1 MHCETEETLYQSRRG
16 ERGAALVTV
25 LLISTLLLAA
35 GGTLILVTT
44 SATKTTID
52 STAEMQAYYAA
63 EAGMQTTL
71 NVLRGNVAPRTG
83 MPTNTK
89 INFRNAINLTTANSS
104 SDAGPTCLAND
115 PTSVCRLSG
124 WLNYNYTSAGSAAA
138 DRVGLTSGYAP
149 QTGMAYSVEV
159 SDPDQT
165 PIPSGEPPRLLIRVN
180 GYGPKGAL
188 KRLEL
193 LVKRTNVDYN
203 PPALLMMRGATN
215 GASNINFSIGASN
228 AKDYTGHDASSSD
241 IVPTFGATNNPD
253 RDIETTSDSKET
265 VASPKAAT
273 FGDSSLPY
281 WLQSADN
288 ARAFLADQKA
298 NAIEQARYFSSF
310 SGTSGST
317 ASPAFTFVDGDCSL
331 DGGAGLLIVTGTLTM
346 SGNPNFTGL
355 ILVLGDGIVQRDGGG
370 NGTILGA
377 MAVARF
383 AKNGN
388 GPFLSPT
395 FLTNGGGTSLMQYD
409 SSAVRAALN
418 VAGPKI
424 MGIHEY

>member
-35 GGTLILVTT
+35 GGTLIMVTT

-71 NVLRGNVAPRTG
+71 NVLRGNISPRTG
-83 MPTNTK
+83 MPTDTK

-104 SDAGPTCLAND
+104 GDSGTTCLAND

-124 WLNYNYTSAGSAAA
+124 WLNYNYTSAGSVAA

-165 PIPSGEPPRLLIRVN
+165 PIASGEPPRLLIRVS
-180 GYGPKGAL
+180 GYGPKGAM
-188 KRLEL
+188 KRMEL
-193 LVKRTNVDYN
+193 LVKRTNIDYVA
-203 PPALLMMRGATN
+203 PCMICARSSDN
-215 GASNINFSIGASN
+215 GDPINWGIGASN
-228 AKDYTGHDASSSD
+228 AKDYTGHDAKSTS
-241 IVPTFGATNNPD
+241 IIPTFGATSAAD
-253 RDIETTSDSKET
+253 VTTQTNSDSKET
-265 VASPKAAT
+265 VASPKSAIISN
-273 FGDSSLPY
+273 SSLPDF
-281 WLQSADN
+281 LQSADQ
-288 ARAFLADQKA
+288 ARTFLADQKDTA
-298 NAIEQARYFSSF
+298 MKQSRYFSSF

-317 ASPAFTFVDGDCSL
+317 SSAAFTFVDGNCSL

-355 ILVLGDGIVQRDGGG
+355 ILVLGDGIVQRDGSG
-370 NGTILGA
+370 NGEIYGA